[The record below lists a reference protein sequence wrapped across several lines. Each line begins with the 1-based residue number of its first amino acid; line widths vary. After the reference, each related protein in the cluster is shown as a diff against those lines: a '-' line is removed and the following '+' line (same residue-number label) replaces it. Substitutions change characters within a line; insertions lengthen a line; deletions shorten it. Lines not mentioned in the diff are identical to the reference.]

1 MLNYDPETQVALEG
15 PGSPGNETLFFG
27 TLTKNA
33 VIRFQ
38 DKYKSEMLIPIGLKS
53 GTGFVGVM
61 TRKKLNEVVAKT
73 TIPEQLLLPEPQ
85 KESAVIPPSE
95 PPIIKSLSEDNV
107 IPGQV
112 FEIYGSGLSRGS
124 SVYISDVDDFKIS
137 NVEYANNGLL
147 KVTVPGKDSINMGIH
162 LIYIRTQTETQGG
175 GLPCLLW

>member
-85 KESAVIPPSE
+85 KGKRRHSAVRTP
-95 PPIIKSLSEDNV
+95 NN
-107 IPGQV
+107 
-112 FEIYGSGLSRGS
+112 
-124 SVYISDVDDFKIS
+124 KIS
-137 NVEYANNGLL
+137 FRG
-147 KVTVPGKDSINMGIH
+147 
-162 LIYIRTQTETQGG
+162 
-175 GLPCLLW
+175 